1 MKTLFNEIN
10 QFADEVV
17 LFTEEL
23 EDHFGSPDLREKL
36 KYFRDQLKK
45 LKSYEPMAMGDSEAE
60 RNENEAAL
68 YDIQLGCEK
77 ALDSLS
83 EVTAKSNVF
92 DIIDALRGVYTA
104 ITHAIPDCNPSYD
117 PFEYDP
123 DDAMEAER
131 ASKVM
136 SRVLFD
142 DEDET
147 EYLSYDRGIS
157 AKGEDWHEDNC

>member
-1 MKTLFNEIN
+1 MEALLEEIN
-10 QFADEVV
+10 HFAGELT

-23 EDHFGSPDLREKL
+23 EDHFGSPELKKKL

-45 LKSYEPMAMGDSEAE
+45 FKSYEPMDMGYSETE
-60 RNENEAAL
+60 RDENEAAL

-77 ALDSLS
+77 ALDLLI

-104 ITHAIPDCNPSYD
+104 ITHTLSDYGPTYD
-117 PFEYDP
+117 PYDV
-123 DDAMEAER
+123 DDMMEAER
-131 ASKVM
+131 VSKEL

-147 EYLSYDRGIS
+147 EYRGYDGAIS
-157 AKGEDWHEDNC
+157 AKGENWNEDNC